1 MDPVRERLAP
11 FLQHEYDSAL
21 VKLRKE
27 RLNDEISMFIAAYE
41 HTPKRILNGYK
52 GRAWESA
59 FEFDTSTAAELLGLD
74 TSNPGPSQSWWS
86 WQLYS
91 DEAEAVLLVELLRD
105 LASTHG
111 ESVLN
116 GSYDKQV
123 DDYLNAMFLIDA
135 GRTMLKKEFESKK
148 NRVNAQKP
156 RREYNTEQMAEEM
169 LQLKR
174 TSRLN
179 LKQCA
184 EKLVRKYNLEIRPET
199 LVNATRAARE
209 KLTR

>member
-1 MDPVRERLAP
+1 MDPVRDRLAP
-11 FLQHEYDSAL
+11 FLQHEYDAAL
-21 VKLRKE
+21 AKLGKE
-27 RLNDEISMFIAAYE
+27 QPNDEISRFIAAYE
-41 HTPKRILNGYK
+41 RTPKRILNGYK
-52 GRAWESA
+52 RGAWDSA
-59 FEFDTSTAAELLGLD
+59 FEFDASTVAELLGLD
-74 TSNPGPSQSWWS
+74 TSNPTASESWWS

-116 GSYDKQV
+116 GSYEKQV
-123 DDYLNAMFLIDA
+123 DDYLAAASLIDYC
-135 GRTMLKKEFESKK
+135 RTVRKKEFESKK

-174 TSRLN
+174 NSRLN

-184 EKLVRKYNLEIRPET
+184 EKLVRKYDLEIHPET